1 VEHPYQPPKAEG
13 AEKESPAA
21 LWSQRSRA
29 MVMLMSVLTSL
40 TGITLAW
47 FSRGY
52 EVVLRLAED
61 EAPAFFRE
69 WLQFA
74 WRDPQLPFWCG
85 GFLGSVA
92 LAFLHLE
99 KRIMALVLALLGAV
113 IVGGWAGV
121 LLAGLAHLVP
131 NPGR

>member
-1 VEHPYQPPKAEG
+1 
-13 AEKESPAA
+13 
-21 LWSQRSRA
+21 
-29 MVMLMSVLTSL
+29 MVLLLSVVTSL
-40 TGITLAW
+40 AGVALAW

-61 EAPAFFRE
+61 EAPAILQE

-99 KRIMALVLALLGAV
+99 KRIVALVLALIGAT
-113 IVGGWAGV
+113 IVTSSDSWRAIRSSTAMPGAFTPSS
-121 LLAGLAHLVP
+121 LLSNILMPDIPFKRAVRSVRPYRG
-131 NPGR
+131 